1 MNFRRIERRFL
12 LLPALACAS
21 VFAAACSPP
30 DTGQT
35 APPTADP
42 AASAPADTQAA
53 ASAPADTQ
61 AAASAPADTQAAAS
75 APADTPASS
84 SDADPARDPWSEDS
98 DAFDATSIM
107 ERGKRYEITSVLPKD
122 AIPAIFDPDFLPS
135 DSSNLQYRD
144 TDLVIGVSIDGDHR
158 AYHVPYLS
166 AREIVNDVVGGKPI
180 AVTW

>member
-12 LLPALACAS
+12 LLSALACAS

-42 AASAPADTQAA
+42 AASAPADTQ
-53 ASAPADTQ
+53 T
-61 AAASAPADTQAAAS
+61 AAS
-75 APADTPASS
+75 APADTPAPS

-122 AIPAIFDPDFLPS
+122 AIPAIFDPDFLPA
-135 DSSNLQYRD
+135 DTANLQYRD

-158 AYHVPYLS
+158 AYHVAYLS

>member
-12 LLPALACAS
+12 LLAALACAS
-21 VFAAACSPP
+21 VFAAACSPS
-30 DTGQT
+30 DAGQT

-53 ASAPADTQ
+53 ASAPADTP
-61 AAASAPADTQAAAS
+61 AP
-75 APADTPASS
+75 S

-122 AIPAIFDPDFLPS
+122 AIPAIFDPDFLPA

-158 AYHVPYLS
+158 AYHVAYLS

>member
-1 MNFRRIERRFL
+1 MKFRRIERRFL
-12 LLPALACAS
+12 LPAALACAS
-21 VFAAACSPP
+21 VFAAACSPS

-35 APPTADP
+35 FPPTADP
-42 AASAPADTQAA
+42 AA
-53 ASAPADTQ
+53 Q

-75 APADTPASS
+75 APADTPAPS

-122 AIPAIFDPDFLPS
+122 AIPAIFDPDFLPA
-135 DSSNLQYRD
+135 DTANLQYRD

-158 AYHVPYLS
+158 AYHVAYLS

>member
-12 LLPALACAS
+12 LLAALACAS
-21 VFAAACSPP
+21 VFAAACSPS
-30 DTGQT
+30 DAGQT

-42 AASAPADTQAA
+42 AASAPADTP
-53 ASAPADTQ
+53 AP
-61 AAASAPADTQAAAS
+61 
-75 APADTPASS
+75 S

-122 AIPAIFDPDFLPS
+122 AIPAIFDPDFLPA
-135 DSSNLQYRD
+135 DTANLQYRD

>member
-12 LLPALACAS
+12 LPAALACAS
-21 VFAAACSPP
+21 VFAAACSPS

-35 APPTADP
+35 SPPTADP
-42 AASAPADTQAA
+42 AVSAPADTPAPSSAPAAAQAA
-53 ASAPADTQ
+53 ASAPA
-61 AAASAPADTQAAAS
+61 P
-75 APADTPASS
+75 S

-122 AIPAIFDPDFLPS
+122 AIPAIFDPDFLPA

-144 TDLVIGVSIDGDHR
+144 TDMVIGVSIDGDHR

>member
-1 MNFRRIERRFL
+1 
-12 LLPALACAS
+12 
-21 VFAAACSPP
+21 
-30 DTGQT
+30 
-35 APPTADP
+35 
-42 AASAPADTQAA
+42 
-53 ASAPADTQ
+53 
-61 AAASAPADTQAAAS
+61 
-75 APADTPASS
+75 
-84 SDADPARDPWSEDS
+84 
-98 DAFDATSIM
+98 M

-122 AIPAIFDPDFLPS
+122 AIPAIFDPDFLPA

>member
-12 LLPALACAS
+12 LLSALACAS
-21 VFAAACSPP
+21 VFAAACSPS
-30 DTGQT
+30 DAGQT

-42 AASAPADTQAA
+42 AASAPADTQ
-53 ASAPADTQ
+53 T
-61 AAASAPADTQAAAS
+61 AAS
-75 APADTPASS
+75 APADTPAPS

-122 AIPAIFDPDFLPS
+122 AIPAIFDPDFLPA
-135 DSSNLQYRD
+135 DTANLQYRD

>member
-21 VFAAACSPP
+21 VFAAACSPS
-30 DTGQT
+30 DAGQT

-53 ASAPADTQ
+53 TSAPADTQ
-61 AAASAPADTQAAAS
+61 
-75 APADTPASS
+75 ASS

-122 AIPAIFDPDFLPS
+122 AIPAIFDPEFLS
-135 DSSNLQYRD
+135 TDSANLQYRD
-144 TDLVIGVSIDGDHR
+144 TDLVIGVSIDGDPR

>member
-12 LLPALACAS
+12 LLSALACAS
-21 VFAAACSPP
+21 VFAAACSPS
-30 DTGQT
+30 DAGQT

-42 AASAPADTQAA
+42 AASAPADTQTA
-53 ASAPADTQ
+53 ASAPADT
-61 AAASAPADTQAAAS
+61 S
-75 APADTPASS
+75 ASS

-122 AIPAIFDPDFLPS
+122 AIPAIFDPDFLPA
-135 DSSNLQYRD
+135 DTANLQYRD
-144 TDLVIGVSIDGDHR
+144 TDMVIGVSIDGDHR
-158 AYHVPYLS
+158 AYHVAYLS

>member
-21 VFAAACSPP
+21 VFAAACSPS
-30 DTGQT
+30 DAGQT

-42 AASAPADTQAA
+42 AV
-53 ASAPADTQ
+53 
-61 AAASAPADTQAAAS
+61 S
-75 APADTPASS
+75 APADTPAPS
-84 SDADPARDPWSEDS
+84 SDVDPARDPWSEDS

-158 AYHVPYLS
+158 AYHVAYLS

>member
-12 LLPALACAS
+12 LLSALACAS
-21 VFAAACSPP
+21 VFAAACSPS
-30 DTGQT
+30 DAGQT

-42 AASAPADTQAA
+42 AV
-53 ASAPADTQ
+53 SAPADTQ

-84 SDADPARDPWSEDS
+84 SDVDPARDPWSEYS

-122 AIPAIFDPDFLPS
+122 AIPAIFDPDFLPA
-135 DSSNLQYRD
+135 DRSNLQYRD

-158 AYHVPYLS
+158 AYHVAYLS

>member
-12 LLPALACAS
+12 LLAALACAS
-21 VFAAACSPP
+21 VFAAACSPS
-30 DTGQT
+30 DTGQM
-35 APPTADP
+35 APPTPDP

-53 ASAPADTQ
+53 ASAPADT
-61 AAASAPADTQAAAS
+61 PD
-75 APADTPASS
+75 SS
-84 SDADPARDPWSEDS
+84 SDVDPARDPWSEYS

-122 AIPAIFDPDFLPS
+122 AIPAISDPDFLPA